1 MESNYHRQSI
11 TNTSKATNT
20 LTENFR
26 QSCLIRGLYSR
37 KKLAHI
43 GKIYTKMREAEKPT
57 SDSQYQA
64 ILTQR
69 SVARA
74 ALHLGIETLPSNT
87 LTVLQ
92 DALTQYIERVGRV
105 ISNNV
110 EHSGRSSHHVNVL
123 DAIRGVEDCALVD
136 VATYHKLCQTIMQ
149 NSIEKAEEE
158 GKEADVEKIQS
169 ITRSMGS
176 NGEWETLAQFL
187 FGDNFFEDADN
198 DDEADEISSSAR
210 ESGKFAGKAARE
222 QASAKAANDSARGW
236 NAPLDEYD
244 SLASFPIYRVG
255 KRAVASQNTES
266 GTSLYRPNEYGSVGK
281 SLSNTGNGMAHSAF
295 MNGYQAANNTSKG
308 ASDLDSKPSTKR
320 KREDDTQENDTK
332 RSKTENGSASTK
344 RNTKDSDDKK
354 GDTAKDPNGKKVSF
368 TNGEG
373 SLSSKSESLPGY
385 VPKFLPPFPPKHTYT
400 KSSKPVIP
408 AFHTFDTQ
416 DVKSS
421 LVQLGNSYWGSIPS
435 DTEYKTKETKKKEGI
450 SIKVTTQPLDPSRVG
465 NTANKGLKEAVRPI
479 SRASNA
485 RVSKILEGSMDL
497 SSI

>member
-1 MESNYHRQSI
+1 
-11 TNTSKATNT
+11 
-20 LTENFR
+20 
-26 QSCLIRGLYSR
+26 
-37 KKLAHI
+37 
-43 GKIYTKMREAEKPT
+43 MREAEKPT
-57 SDSQYQA
+57 SDSQYQT

-136 VATYHKLCQTIMQ
+136 VATYHRLCQTIMQ
-149 NSIEKAEEE
+149 NSMEKAEEK
-158 GKEADVEKIQS
+158 GKEADVEKIKS
-169 ITRSMGS
+169 ITQFMGS
-176 NGEWETLAQFL
+176 TGEWETLAQFL

-198 DDEADEISSSAR
+198 DDEADEISITAR

-222 QASAKAANDSARGW
+222 QASAKATNDSARGW

-244 SLASFPIYRVG
+244 SLVSFPIYRVG
-255 KRAVASQNTES
+255 KRAVASQNANI
-266 GTSLYRPNEYGSVGK
+266 GTSPYMPNEYGSVGK
-281 SLSNTGNGMAHSAF
+281 SLSNTGNGMAHSVF
-295 MNGYQAANNTSKG
+295 MNGFQAANNTNKG

-320 KREDDTQENDTK
+320 KREDDTQESDTK

-344 RNTKDSDDKK
+344 RNANETHQKN

-368 TNGEG
+368 INGKG
-373 SLSSKSESLPGY
+373 QANDNSLSSKSENLPGY

-408 AFHTFDTQ
+408 AFQTFDTQ

-435 DTEYKTKETKKKEGI
+435 DIEYKTKETKKTEGI

-465 NTANKGLKEAVRPI
+465 NAANKGLKEAVRPI

>member
-1 MESNYHRQSI
+1 
-11 TNTSKATNT
+11 
-20 LTENFR
+20 
-26 QSCLIRGLYSR
+26 
-37 KKLAHI
+37 
-43 GKIYTKMREAEKPT
+43 MREAEKPT

-69 SVARA
+69 SIARA

-136 VATYHKLCQTIMQ
+136 VTTYHKLCQTIMQ

-158 GKEADVEKIQS
+158 GKEADVEKIKS

-222 QASAKAANDSARGW
+222 QASAKAINDSARGW

-244 SLASFPIYRVG
+244 SLVSFPIYRVG
-255 KRAVASQNTES
+255 KRAVSSQSAEN
-266 GTSLYRPNEYGSVGK
+266 GASLYRPNEYGSVGK
-281 SLSNTGNGMAHSAF
+281 ALSNTGNGMAHSAF
-295 MNGYQAANNTSKG
+295 MNGYQAANNSSKG

-320 KREDDTQENDTK
+320 KRDDDTQESDAK

-344 RNTKDSDDKK
+344 KNTKESDEKK
-354 GDTAKDPNGKKVSF
+354 GDTDKDLNGKKVSF
-368 TNGEG
+368 TSGKGQANDNN
-373 SLSSKSESLPGY
+373 LSSISECLPGY

-408 AFHTFDTQ
+408 AFQTFDTQ

-435 DTEYKTKETKKKEGI
+435 DIQYETKEAKKKEGI

-465 NTANKGLKEAVRPI
+465 NTANKGLKEAVKPI